1 MGGIFSSA
9 KEIGL
14 LTEAVGPT
22 LRQKQ
27 ADEAEAR
34 ANKRTAEAVRR
45 RRIVGGSG
53 GGSGALPEK
62 LPSPPSTAGGT
73 KLGVE

>member
-1 MGGIFSSA
+1 MSGIFSSA
-9 KEIGL
+9 KGAGF

-34 ANKRTAEAVRR
+34 ANKRAAAALHRR
-45 RRIVGGSG
+45 RMMGGIGVGSG
-53 GGSGALPEK
+53 VIPEE
-62 LPSPPSTAGGT
+62 LPSPSSTSSK